1 MEVKKM
7 ADVKLSNTDIDNPFE
22 WYVICGQLYVKF
34 LYATCRTNSN
44 YFKCWGATHKEKSH
58 KFKLKKGKIFINKKV

>member
-1 MEVKKM
+1 M

-34 LYATCRTNSN
+34 LYATCRTNFN
-44 YFKCWGATHKEKSH
+44 YFKCGGATHKGKNH